1 MERIEYTLPII
12 KCPSVV
18 GISSGF
24 TVLIILEENLTAN
37 NMYFPVV
44 VRTMR
49 FNLHLLCF
57 VRGICCLVTLCI
69 VFATQVT
76 QITRF
81 FKKHWRDGI
90 VSQCKRKNNVD
101 SYPDLNQHYYAV
113 TVQKW
118 RRDRLE
124 LLHLRSG
131 MCGMWERLSS
141 PLSDIAASRKKKKKK
156 ALIKKK
162 L

>member
-1 MERIEYTLPII
+1 M
-12 KCPSVV
+12 V

-49 FNLHLLCF
+49 FNLYLLCF
-57 VRGICCLVTLCI
+57 VRGIYCLVTLCI
-69 VFATQVT
+69 VFATQIA

-81 FKKHWRDGI
+81 FKMHWRDGI

-101 SYPDLNQHYYAV
+101 SYPDLNQHYYAA
-113 TVQKW
+113 TVHKW